1 MTKISQFGLM
11 EISRQRIGQSIYETF
26 YQKCECCNG
35 NGLKKTKSIVIHNLI
50 SLIKNL
56 NSLDINESYEIR
68 IDDKFFKANE
78 NEINTRV
85 KSLKLSFEIKFIQ
98 VEEELEF
105 KTYEIDQKILEMINV
120 KSKENIE
127 KNIVEEKSEKSYR
140 RKIKK
145 KSEEIN

>member
-1 MTKISQFGLM
+1 MKLLSKM
-11 EISRQRIGQSIYETF
+11 NVVM
-26 YQKCECCNG
+26 KW
-35 NGLKKTKSIVIHNLI
+35 LKKTKSIVIHNLI

-127 KNIVEEKSEKSYR
+127 KNIVEEKSEKS
-140 RKIKK
+140 
-145 KSEEIN
+145 